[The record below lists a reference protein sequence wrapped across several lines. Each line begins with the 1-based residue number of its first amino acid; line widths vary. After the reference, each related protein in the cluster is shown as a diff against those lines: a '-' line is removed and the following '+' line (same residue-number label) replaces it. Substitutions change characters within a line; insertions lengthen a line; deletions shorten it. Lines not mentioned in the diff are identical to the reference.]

1 VSAVQGQAI
10 PPTPTLPR
18 QGGGSETISLQGG
31 GGSGGSFKIP
41 SLDGIRAVA
50 VGIVFLAHAGLGLSL
65 PRLGYAAL
73 PGEFGVTVF
82 FFLSGFLITTL
93 LRVEFARTGSISLR
107 DFYLRRVLRI
117 FPPFYIVLVLATA
130 LTAVG
135 VLAGPRLGAGSVAAQ
150 ALYLTNYDIIA
161 TNWWDG
167 RAPGSWIY
175 WSLAVEEH
183 FYLFFPLLYLL
194 LLRFLPSRRRQL
206 AVLLGLCAAVLAWRC
221 FLVYAGHVPKER
233 TYIATDTRIDS
244 ILFGCALAVMGNPVV
259 DRSRF
264 SDRWWKGVWLPLG
277 LVVLIASLAISFM
290 SESFKESLSYTLQGL
305 GLVPVFVCAMRFP
318 RWFAFPLLNWRP
330 MAFVGVISYSLYL
343 VHPTVLYGIDRYLP
357 TSMLGRGVA
366 AALVSLGLALGIYL
380 LVERPIARLRR
391 RLSHLHGRPAAE
403 PAAVGRPRVAA
414 EL

>member
-1 VSAVQGQAI
+1 MSQ
-10 PPTPTLPR
+10 PTATRGALH
-18 QGGGSETISLQGG
+18 
-31 GGSGGSFKIP
+31 IP
-41 SLDGIRAVA
+41 SLDGLRAVA
-50 VGIVFLAHAGLGLSL
+50 VGIVFLAHAGLALRL
-65 PRLGYAAL
+65 PKLGNVAV

-93 LRVEFARTGSISLR
+93 LRLEFGRTGTISLR

-117 FPPFYIVLVLATA
+117 FPPFYLVLVLATL

-135 VLAGPRLGAGSVAAQ
+135 VLYGKRLSLSLPGVASQ
-150 ALYLTNYDIIA
+150 VLFLTNYDIIG

-194 LLRFLPSRRRQL
+194 LLRFVPSRHRQL

-221 FLVYAGHVPKER
+221 LLVYVGHVPRER

-244 ILFGCALAVMGNPVV
+244 ILFGCALAVMGSPVA

-264 SDRWWKGVWLPLG
+264 TDAWWKQVWLPLG
-277 LVVLIASLAISFM
+277 LALVVGSLVVSLKN
-290 SESFKESLSYTLQGL
+290 ESFKESFSYTLEGI

-318 RWFAFPLLNWRP
+318 GWFAFPLLSWRP
-330 MAFVGVISYSLYL
+330 VAFTGVLSYSLYL
-343 VHPTVLYGIDRYLP
+343 VHPTVLYGVGLYLHAP
-357 TSMLGRGVA
+357 TAVLGVVGAV
-366 AALVSLGLALGIYL
+366 VSFGLALGIYA
-380 LVERPIARLRR
+380 LVERPAARLRR
-391 RLSHLHGRPAAE
+391 RLSHLRPHAPAESE
-403 PAAVGRPRVAA
+403 PAAVRPRVAA
-414 EL
+414 GL